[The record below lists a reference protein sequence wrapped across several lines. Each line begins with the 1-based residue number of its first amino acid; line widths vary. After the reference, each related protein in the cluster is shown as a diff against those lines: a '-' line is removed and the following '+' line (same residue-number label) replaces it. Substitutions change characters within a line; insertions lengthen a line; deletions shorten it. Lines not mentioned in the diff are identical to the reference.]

1 MEVAPVLLRQLA
13 APQLVHD
20 LVPPVVLAALAL
32 LQLRHALQGAAPQQ
46 VSAVVRQEVRLGI
59 SGRAQPRR
67 PPAAGHVRK
76 VATARRRQL
85 VEVAKQRPQK
95 AATPRP
101 RRASTGWPM
110 GPPPAAAAR
119 PVACS
124 KEKGAGRERDGPV
137 PVRLR
142 QQARV
147 DHADLVDNEPSP
159 VTHSLCRL
167 LAHGAVQ
174 RGRVDAKAA
183 GVVEGPPANV
193 GRVDGLERR
202 HLPRN
207 DLAKHSSKP
216 ELARAS

>member
-85 VEVAKQRPQK
+85 VEVAKQQHVDARKRPRLPGHATLPLAGRWDHRPQPLLDLSLAQK
-95 AATPRP
+95 KKGRAASETAPFP
-101 RRASTGWPM
+101 CACASRRALTMLISSTT
-110 GPPPAAAAR
+110 
-119 PVACS
+119 S
-124 KEKGAGRERDGPV
+124 
-137 PVRLR
+137 
-142 QQARV
+142 
-147 DHADLVDNEPSP
+147 
-159 VTHSLCRL
+159 
-167 LAHGAVQ
+167 
-174 RGRVDAKAA
+174 
-183 GVVEGPPANV
+183 
-193 GRVDGLERR
+193 
-202 HLPRN
+202 HLQ
-207 DLAKHSSKP
+207 
-216 ELARAS
+216 